1 MFCFAYLIHDCDRY
15 FFSLSD
21 ALKSNGFRT
30 LLNYSEN
37 FKMDLIIHDFVVGSC
52 FLPFSH
58 KFNYPPLLAV
68 TAFGHPPFLNHL
80 IGGHQYYSYVPHLST
95 KFDSDMTFMQR
106 MFNFILHIEEFM

>member
-1 MFCFAYLIHDCDRY
+1 MIAIDI
-15 FFSLSD
+15 FFLSD

-30 LLNYSEN
+30 LLNYPEN

-52 FLPFSH
+52 FLPFLH

-106 MFNFILHIEEFM
+106 MFNFILHIEELM